1 MNFLKYLL
9 PYGLVVNS
17 AKIKFRK
24 IIRNIL
30 PYGLVVLLKRRSA
43 GRKYSSEFLQR
54 NYVSDLT
61 EREKWA
67 LLSYLLQLQKQQGS
81 IQYLEVGTYAGGTIR
96 FLKDHT
102 QSVCFTGIDL
112 FEDFVPAADNTH
124 LWTNY
129 SREQVQ
135 QALCDG
141 RVSLLKGDSVK
152 VLAELGLNNKKFDF
166 IFIDGN
172 HTYQATRNDF
182 IHAIKLL
189 NRNGYI
195 AFHNCSP
202 GFSTEDQWY
211 VQADGGPWLLTQE
224 LRQKKEYI
232 LEQEADRLRIFKYSG
247 QV

>member
-1 MNFLKYLL
+1 MNFLTYLL

-17 AKIKFRK
+17 SRIKFRK
-24 IIRNIL
+24 IIRNVL
-30 PYGLVVLLKRRSA
+30 PYGLVVLLKRRPA
-43 GRKYSSEFLQR
+43 RHKFSSEFLQQ

-67 LLSYLLQLQKQQGS
+67 LLSYLLQLEKQQGS
-81 IQYLEVGTYAGGTIR
+81 IHYLEVGTYAGGTIR
-96 FLKDHT
+96 FLKERT
-102 QSVCFTGIDL
+102 RSVYFTGIDL

-135 QALCDG
+135 QVLGGD
-141 RVSLLKGDSVK
+141 RVSLYKGDSAR
-152 VLAELGLNNKKFDF
+152 VLAELGLSNKKFDF

-182 IHAIKLL
+182 TYGIKLL

-224 LRQKKEYI
+224 LRQQKEYT

-247 QV
+247 QA